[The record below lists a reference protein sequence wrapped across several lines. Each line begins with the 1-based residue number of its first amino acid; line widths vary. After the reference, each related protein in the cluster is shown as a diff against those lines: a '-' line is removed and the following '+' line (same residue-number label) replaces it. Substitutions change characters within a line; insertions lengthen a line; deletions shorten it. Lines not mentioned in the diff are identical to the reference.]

1 MRDCRPLLLHT
12 LFLPHCSPPF
22 PEQTLLPW
30 QLQEVLWEMA
40 GGLSPLAP
48 EGRMLCLGGTA
59 RCLEWG
65 QEGQAVATCPERLRM
80 TVTDPMLQAGGGW
93 G

>member
-1 MRDCRPLLLHT
+1 
-12 LFLPHCSPPF
+12 
-22 PEQTLLPW
+22 
-30 QLQEVLWEMA
+30 MA

-65 QEGQAVATCPERLRM
+65 QEGQAGATCPERLRM
-80 TVTDPMLQAGGGW
+80 IVTDPMLQAGGGW